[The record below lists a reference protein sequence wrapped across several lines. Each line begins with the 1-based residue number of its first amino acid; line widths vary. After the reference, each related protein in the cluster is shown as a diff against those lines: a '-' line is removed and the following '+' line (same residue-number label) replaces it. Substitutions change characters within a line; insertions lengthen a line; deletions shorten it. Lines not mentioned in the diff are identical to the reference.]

1 LAAKALSRKGSWWE
15 KKVKRIILGA
25 ALAALATPGAAQA
38 SELFA
43 GIYAHDVKTPLNLSG
58 VEDGAD
64 VMVGW
69 RGGRIGRTPLQPYVY
84 GALHTGGR
92 SHYAAA
98 GLSARFGNRF
108 YVRPGFGV
116 AVHSGSASN
125 VEKLGNGRIEYGS
138 RILFAPEIAVG
149 AQINQ
154 RFSVE
159 ASLIHLS
166 HGQLFGRQNP
176 GTDHLGVRLNLAL

>member
-1 LAAKALSRKGSWWE
+1 M
-15 KKVKRIILGA
+15 KRIILCA
-25 ALAALATPGAAQA
+25 ALAAVASPGAAQA

-58 VEDGAD
+58 VEGGAN
-64 VMVGW
+64 VMLGW
-69 RGGRIGRTPLQPYVY
+69 RGGRIGATPLQPFVY
-84 GALHTGGR
+84 GALHTGGK

-98 GLSARFGNRF
+98 GVSARFGNRL
-108 YVRPGFGV
+108 YVRPGIGL
-116 AVHSGSASN
+116 AIHSGSAN
-125 VEKLGNGRIEYGS
+125 NTEIAGNNRIEFGS

-154 RFSVE
+154 RLSIE
-159 ASLIHLS
+159 ANLIHLS

-176 GTDHLGVRLNLAL
+176 GTDHIGVRLNLAL